1 MVKYENQCCDC
12 TAGGYPCVGK
22 DCHHRNVKIYVCD
35 CCHDEVDEL
44 FEYDTEGY
52 EEQLC
57 ANCLLGR
64 FKIVE

>member
-12 TAGGYPCVGK
+12 AASGYPCIGK
-22 DCHHRNVKIYVCD
+22 DCRHRNVKIYVCD

-44 FEYDTEGY
+44 FGYDT

-57 ANCLLGR
+57 VDCLLKK
-64 FKIVE
+64 FKKVKE